1 VWTTKYEDPSSKIQ
15 IPRSKFQ
22 DPKLLNLELERSL
35 SPLSLLNVQLNPKP
49 FKPQPAPPMI
59 DFRSDTVTRPTPEM
73 LKAMFAAQVGDDV
86 FGDDPTI
93 NALEAKAADMF
104 GMEAALFCASG
115 TMANQIAIKAHTQ
128 PGDEVI
134 CHKLSHVY
142 YYEGGGIAMNS
153 GASVC
158 LLEGDQGRITAA
170 DVAAHINPP
179 NDPHRPLTRLVS
191 VENTMNKGGGS
202 IYDFN
207 ELQAIGKVCSENGL
221 KFHLDGA
228 RLFNALVE
236 TDVTTGDYGQ
246 LFDSISIC
254 ISKGLGAPVGS
265 VLIGS
270 KEFIKKSRR
279 IRKVFGGGMRQAGYL
294 AAACIYALDNHVERL
309 REDHR
314 RAKELETLLQALPY
328 VEEVTPVQT
337 NLVFFSLKA
346 SMPVDLFLQK
356 LRENDIYAMALAPQQ
371 VRFVTHL
378 DISDEMM
385 EKVKT
390 VLKGL

>member
-1 VWTTKYEDPSSKIQ
+1 
-15 IPRSKFQ
+15 
-22 DPKLLNLELERSL
+22 
-35 SPLSLLNVQLNPKP
+35 
-49 FKPQPAPPMI
+49 MI

-73 LKAMFAAQVGDDV
+73 LKAMFAAEVGDDV
-86 FGDDPTI
+86 FGDDPTV
-93 NALEAKAADMF
+93 NALEAKSAAMF

-115 TMANQIAIKAHTQ
+115 TMANQVAIKGHTQ

-142 YYEGGGIAMNS
+142 YYEGGGIARNS

-170 DVAAHINPP
+170 DVATHINPP
-179 NDPHRPLTRLVS
+179 DDVHRPLTRLVS

-207 ELQAIGKVCSENGL
+207 ELKAIGKVCRQNGL
-221 KFHLDGA
+221 KYHLDGA
-228 RLFNALVE
+228 RLFNALAE
-236 TDVTTGDYGQ
+236 TNETPADYGR

-270 KEFIKKSRR
+270 TDFIRCARR
-279 IRKVFGGGMRQAGYL
+279 IRKVFGGGMRQAGYM
-294 AAACIYALDNHVERL
+294 AAACIYALDHHVERL
-309 REDHR
+309 RDDHR
-314 RAKELETLLQALPY
+314 RAKQLESILLSLPF
-328 VEEVTPVQT
+328 VESVIPVQT
-337 NLVFFSLKA
+337 NLVFFSLKPG
-346 SMPVDLFLQK
+346 MPTGKFLQT
-356 LRENDIYAMALAPQQ
+356 LSDNDIFAMALAPQQ

-378 DISDEMM
+378 DITDEMM
-385 EKVKT
+385 EKVEK
-390 VLKGL
+390 VLREMK

>member
-1 VWTTKYEDPSSKIQ
+1 
-15 IPRSKFQ
+15 
-22 DPKLLNLELERSL
+22 
-35 SPLSLLNVQLNPKP
+35 
-49 FKPQPAPPMI
+49 MI

-93 NALEAKAADMF
+93 NALEAKVADMF

-134 CHKLSHVY
+134 CHKQSHVY

-265 VLIGS
+265 VLIGN

-294 AAACIYALDNHVERL
+294 AAACIYALDNNVERL
-309 REDHR
+309 REDHHK
-314 RAKELETLLQALPY
+314 AKELENLLQTLPY
-328 VEEVTPVQT
+328 IKEVTPVQT
-337 NLVFFSLKA
+337 NLVFFSLRDE
-346 SMPVDLFLQK
+346 MPVDIFLQK

-378 DISDEMM
+378 DISDEMI

-390 VLKGL
+390 VLKELKSSL

>member
-1 VWTTKYEDPSSKIQ
+1 
-15 IPRSKFQ
+15 
-22 DPKLLNLELERSL
+22 
-35 SPLSLLNVQLNPKP
+35 
-49 FKPQPAPPMI
+49 MI

-73 LKAMFAAQVGDDV
+73 LKAMFSATVGDDV
-86 FGDDPTI
+86 FGDDPTV
-93 NALEAKAADMF
+93 NALEAKAATLF

-158 LLEGDQGRITAA
+158 LLDGDRGRITAQQ
-170 DVAAHINPP
+170 VASHINPP
-179 NDPHRPLTRLVS
+179 ADPHRPLTRLVS

-202 IYDFN
+202 LYDFK
-207 ELQAIGKVCSENGL
+207 ELISIGKVCREKGL

-228 RLFNALVE
+228 RLFNALSE
-236 TDVTTGDYGQ
+236 TQETPADYGK

-265 VLIGS
+265 VLIGT
-270 KEFIKKSRR
+270 KDFINKSRR

-294 AAACIYALDNHVERL
+294 AAACIYALDHHVERL
-309 REDHR
+309 RDDHR
-314 RAKELETLLQALPY
+314 RAKQLETILLSLPY
-328 VEEVTPVQT
+328 IEEVVAVQT
-337 NLVFFSLKA
+337 NLIFFKLKPA
-346 SMPVDLFLQK
+346 MPADQFLK
-356 LRENDIYAMALAPQQ
+356 TLKDNDIFALALAPQE

-378 DISDEMM
+378 DITDAMIQKV
-385 EKVKT
+385 EKVL
-390 VLKGL
+390 VNM

>member
-1 VWTTKYEDPSSKIQ
+1 
-15 IPRSKFQ
+15 
-22 DPKLLNLELERSL
+22 
-35 SPLSLLNVQLNPKP
+35 
-49 FKPQPAPPMI
+49 MI

-86 FGDDPTI
+86 LGDDPTVK
-93 NALEAKAADMF
+93 ALETKVAAMF

-134 CHKLSHVY
+134 CNKLSHVY

-158 LLEGDQGRITAA
+158 LLEGDLGRITAA
-170 DVAAHINPP
+170 DVEAHINPA
-179 NDPHRPLTRLVS
+179 NDPHRPLSRMVS

-202 IYDFN
+202 VYDFN
-207 ELQAIGKVCSENGL
+207 ELKAIAKVCQEHGL

-236 TDVTTGDYGQ
+236 TNETPLDYGRI
-246 LFDSISIC
+246 FDSISIC

-270 KEFIKKSRR
+270 KEFIWKSRR
-279 IRKVFGGGMRQAGYL
+279 IRKVYGGGMRQAGYL

-309 REDHR
+309 HDDN
-314 RAKELETLLQALPY
+314 AKARKLEQILLSLPY
-328 VEEVTPVQT
+328 VDSVIPVQS
-337 NLVFFSLKA
+337 NLVFFKLKPE
-346 SMPVDLFLQK
+346 MPEKTFLQK
-356 LRENDIYAMALAPQQ
+356 LQDQDIYAMALAPQE

-378 DISDEMM
+378 DITDEMM
-385 EKVKT
+385 QKVEKV
-390 VLKGL
+390 LKELV

>member
-1 VWTTKYEDPSSKIQ
+1 
-15 IPRSKFQ
+15 
-22 DPKLLNLELERSL
+22 
-35 SPLSLLNVQLNPKP
+35 
-49 FKPQPAPPMI
+49 MI

-93 NALEAKAADMF
+93 NALEAKVADMF

-134 CHKLSHVY
+134 CHKQSHVY

-207 ELQAIGKVCSENGL
+207 ELQSIGKVCSDNGL

-265 VLIGS
+265 VLIGN

-294 AAACIYALDNHVERL
+294 AAACIYALDNNVERL
-309 REDHR
+309 REDHHK
-314 RAKELETLLQALPY
+314 AKELENLLQTLPY
-328 VEEVTPVQT
+328 IKEVTPVQT
-337 NLVFFSLKA
+337 NLVFFSLRDE
-346 SMPVDLFLQK
+346 MPVDIFLRK

-378 DISDEMM
+378 DISDEMI

-390 VLKGL
+390 VLKELKSSL

>member
-1 VWTTKYEDPSSKIQ
+1 
-15 IPRSKFQ
+15 
-22 DPKLLNLELERSL
+22 
-35 SPLSLLNVQLNPKP
+35 
-49 FKPQPAPPMI
+49 MI

-73 LKAMFAAQVGDDV
+73 LKAMFAAEVGDDV
-86 FGDDPTI
+86 LGDDPTV
-93 NALEAKAADMF
+93 NALEAKVADMF

-179 NDPHRPLTRLVS
+179 ADPHRPLTKLVS

-207 ELQAIGKVCSENGL
+207 ELTAISHVCHENGL
-221 KFHLDGA
+221 KFHMDGA

-236 TDVTTGDYGQ
+236 THETPVDYGNQ
-246 LFDSISIC
+246 FDSISIC
-254 ISKGLGAPVGS
+254 ISKGLGAPAGS
-265 VLIGS
+265 VLIGD
-270 KEFIKKSRR
+270 KDFIRRARR
-279 IRKVFGGGMRQAGYL
+279 IRKVFGGGMRQVGYL
-294 AAACIYALDNHVERL
+294 AAACIYALDHHVERL

-314 RAKELETLLQALPY
+314 KAKKLESLLTSLSY
-328 VEEVTPVQT
+328 VESVMPVQT
-337 NLVFFSLKA
+337 NLVFFKLKPEMLA
-346 SMPVDLFLQK
+346 EDFLK
-356 LRENDIYAMALAPQQ
+356 ILRENDIHAMALAPQEI
-371 VRFVTHL
+371 RFVTHL
-378 DISDEMM
+378 DITDEMM
-385 EKVKT
+385 EQVER
-390 VLKGL
+390 VLKGVPAKR

>member
-1 VWTTKYEDPSSKIQ
+1 
-15 IPRSKFQ
+15 
-22 DPKLLNLELERSL
+22 
-35 SPLSLLNVQLNPKP
+35 
-49 FKPQPAPPMI
+49 MI
-59 DFRSDTVTRPTPEM
+59 DFRSDTVTCPTPEM

-86 FGDDPTI
+86 FGDDPTV
-93 NALEAKAADMF
+93 NALEAKAAAMF
-104 GMEAALFCASG
+104 GMESALFCASG

-134 CHKLSHVY
+134 CHKLSHIY

-158 LLEGDQGRITAA
+158 LLDGDMGRITAR

-179 NDPHRPLTRLVS
+179 DDPHRPLTRLVS

-207 ELQAIGKVCSENGL
+207 DLQAIGKVCKSNGL

-265 VLIGS
+265 VLVGD
-270 KEFIKKSRR
+270 KEFIRKARR

-294 AAACIYALDNHVERL
+294 AAACIYALDHHVERL
-309 REDHR
+309 REDHK
-314 RAKELETLLQALPY
+314 RARQLEKLLNTLSFIDK
-328 VEEVTPVQT
+328 VTPVQT
-337 NLVFFSLKA
+337 NLVFFSLKP
-346 SMPVDLFLQK
+346 SMPADVFLNK
-356 LRENDIYAMALAPQQ
+356 LRENDIHAMALAPQQ

-378 DISDEMM
+378 DITDEMM
-385 EKVKT
+385 VKVEKV
-390 VLKGL
+390 LKEM

>member
-1 VWTTKYEDPSSKIQ
+1 
-15 IPRSKFQ
+15 
-22 DPKLLNLELERSL
+22 
-35 SPLSLLNVQLNPKP
+35 
-49 FKPQPAPPMI
+49 MI

-207 ELQAIGKVCSENGL
+207 ELQAIGKVCTENGL

-294 AAACIYALDNHVERL
+294 AAACIYAIDNHVERL

-346 SMPVDLFLQK
+346 SMPVDHFLRK

-390 VLKGL
+390 VLKEM

>member
-1 VWTTKYEDPSSKIQ
+1 
-15 IPRSKFQ
+15 
-22 DPKLLNLELERSL
+22 
-35 SPLSLLNVQLNPKP
+35 
-49 FKPQPAPPMI
+49 
-59 DFRSDTVTRPTPEM
+59 
-73 LKAMFAAQVGDDV
+73 MFAAQVGDDV
-86 FGDDPTI
+86 FGDDPTV
-93 NALEAKAADMF
+93 NALEAKVSTMF

-158 LLEGDQGRITAA
+158 LLEGEQGRITAA

-179 NDPHRPLTRLVS
+179 ADPHRPLTRLVS

-202 IYDFN
+202 IYNFS
-207 ELQAIGKVCSENGL
+207 ELIAIEKVCRENGL

-236 TDVTTGDYGQ
+236 TSDTPVDYGKV
-246 LFDSISIC
+246 FDSISIC

-265 VLIGS
+265 VLIGN
-270 KEFIKKSRR
+270 KEFIRKARR

-294 AAACIYALDNHVERL
+294 AAACIYAIDNHVERL
-309 REDHR
+309 REDHL
-314 RAKELETLLQALPY
+314 RAKQLETTLNSLSYIEA
-328 VEEVTPVQT
+328 VIPVQT
-337 NLVFFSLKA
+337 NLVFFSLKP
-346 SMPVDLFLQK
+346 SMPVDKFLSK

-378 DISDEMM
+378 DITDEMM
-385 EKVKT
+385 EKVT
-390 VLKGL
+390 GVLRSMQ

>member
-1 VWTTKYEDPSSKIQ
+1 
-15 IPRSKFQ
+15 
-22 DPKLLNLELERSL
+22 
-35 SPLSLLNVQLNPKP
+35 
-49 FKPQPAPPMI
+49 
-59 DFRSDTVTRPTPEM
+59 
-73 LKAMFAAQVGDDV
+73 MFAAQVGDDV

-93 NALEAKAADMF
+93 NVLEAKVADMF

-158 LLEGDQGRITAA
+158 LLEGDKGRIMAA

-179 NDPHRPLTRLVS
+179 NDPHRPLTRLVT

-207 ELQAIGKVCSENGL
+207 ELQAIGKVCTNNGL

-265 VLIGS
+265 VLIGN
-270 KEFIKKSRR
+270 KEFIRKSRR

-309 REDHR
+309 RDDHR
-314 RAKELETLLQALPY
+314 RAKALEDILNSLPF
-328 VEEVTPVQT
+328 VESVTPVET
-337 NLVFFSLKA
+337 NLVFFSLKPE
-346 SMPVDLFLQK
+346 MPVDFFLKK
-356 LRENDIYAMALAPQQ
+356 LRENDIYAMVLAPQQ

-378 DISDEMM
+378 DITDEMM
-385 EKVKT
+385 AKT
-390 VLKGL
+390 ENILRNM

>member
-1 VWTTKYEDPSSKIQ
+1 
-15 IPRSKFQ
+15 
-22 DPKLLNLELERSL
+22 
-35 SPLSLLNVQLNPKP
+35 
-49 FKPQPAPPMI
+49 MI
-59 DFRSDTVTRPTPEM
+59 DFRSDTVTRPTSGM

-86 FGDDPTI
+86 LGDDPTV
-93 NALEAKAADMF
+93 NALETKAATMF

-115 TMANQIAIKAHTQ
+115 TMANQVAIKAHTQ

-158 LLEGDQGRITAA
+158 LLEGSQGRITAT
-170 DVAAHINPP
+170 DVAAHINPL

-207 ELQAIGKVCSENGL
+207 ELISISKVCRNNGL

-236 TDVTTGDYGQ
+236 TSETPADYGK

-265 VLIGS
+265 VLIGDQD
-270 KEFIKKSRR
+270 FIRRARR

-294 AAACIYALDNHVERL
+294 AAACIYAIDNHVDRL
-309 REDHR
+309 RDDHHK
-314 RAKELETLLQALPY
+314 AKQLESVLQSLSY
-328 VEEVTPVQT
+328 VDRVIPVQT
-337 NLVFFSLKA
+337 NLVFFSFKPE
-346 SMPVDLFLQK
+346 MPANKFLQN
-356 LRENDIYAMALAPQQ
+356 LCDNEIYALALAPQE

-378 DISDEMM
+378 DITDEMM
-385 EKVKT
+385 VKVEG
-390 VLKGL
+390 VLKGME

>member
-1 VWTTKYEDPSSKIQ
+1 
-15 IPRSKFQ
+15 
-22 DPKLLNLELERSL
+22 
-35 SPLSLLNVQLNPKP
+35 
-49 FKPQPAPPMI
+49 
-59 DFRSDTVTRPTPEM
+59 
-73 LKAMFAAQVGDDV
+73 MFAAQVGDDV
-86 FGDDPTI
+86 FGDDPTV
-93 NALEAKAADMF
+93 NALEAKVSTMF

-158 LLEGDQGRITAA
+158 LLEGEQGRITAA

-179 NDPHRPLTRLVS
+179 ADPHRPLTRLVS

-202 IYDFN
+202 IYNFS
-207 ELQAIGKVCSENGL
+207 ELIAIEKVCRENGL

-236 TDVTTGDYGQ
+236 TSDTPVDYGKI
-246 LFDSISIC
+246 FDSISIC

-265 VLIGS
+265 VLIGN
-270 KEFIKKSRR
+270 KEFIRKARR

-294 AAACIYALDNHVERL
+294 AAACIYAIDNHVERL
-309 REDHR
+309 REDHL
-314 RAKELETLLQALPY
+314 RAKQLETTLNSLSYIEA
-328 VEEVTPVQT
+328 VIPVQT
-337 NLVFFSLKA
+337 NLVFFSLKP
-346 SMPVDLFLQK
+346 SMPVDKFLSK

-378 DISDEMM
+378 DITDEMM
-385 EKVKT
+385 EKVT
-390 VLKGL
+390 GVLRSMQ

>member
-1 VWTTKYEDPSSKIQ
+1 
-15 IPRSKFQ
+15 
-22 DPKLLNLELERSL
+22 
-35 SPLSLLNVQLNPKP
+35 
-49 FKPQPAPPMI
+49 MI

-86 FGDDPTI
+86 FGDDPTV
-93 NALEAKAADMF
+93 NALEAKVSAMF

-158 LLEGDQGRITAA
+158 LLEGEQGRITAT

-179 NDPHRPLTRLVS
+179 ADPHRPLTQLVS

-207 ELQAIGKVCSENGL
+207 ELKAIEKVCRENGL

-236 TDVTTGDYGQ
+236 TNDTPVDYGKI
-246 LFDSISIC
+246 FDSISIC

-265 VLIGS
+265 VLIGN
-270 KEFIKKSRR
+270 KEFIRKARR

-294 AAACIYALDNHVERL
+294 AAACIYAIDNHVERL

-314 RAKELETLLQALPY
+314 RAKQLETTLNSLSYIEA
-328 VEEVTPVQT
+328 VIPVQT
-337 NLVFFSLKA
+337 NLVFFSMKP
-346 SMPVDLFLQK
+346 SMPVDKFLSN
-356 LRENDIYAMALAPQQ
+356 LRKNDIYAMALAPQQ

-378 DISDEMM
+378 DITDEMM
-385 EKVKT
+385 EKVT
-390 VLKGL
+390 GVLRSME

>member
-1 VWTTKYEDPSSKIQ
+1 
-15 IPRSKFQ
+15 
-22 DPKLLNLELERSL
+22 
-35 SPLSLLNVQLNPKP
+35 
-49 FKPQPAPPMI
+49 MI

-86 FGDDPTI
+86 FGDDPTV
-93 NALEAKAADMF
+93 NALEAKVSAMF

-158 LLEGDQGRITAA
+158 LLEGEQGRITAT

-179 NDPHRPLTRLVS
+179 ADPHRPLTRLVS

-207 ELQAIGKVCSENGL
+207 ELKAIEKVCRENGL

-236 TDVTTGDYGQ
+236 TNDTPVDYGKI
-246 LFDSISIC
+246 FDSISIC

-265 VLIGS
+265 VLIGN
-270 KEFIKKSRR
+270 KEFIRKARR

-294 AAACIYALDNHVERL
+294 AAACIYAIDNHVERL
-309 REDHR
+309 LEDHR
-314 RAKELETLLQALPY
+314 RAKQLETTLNSLSYIEA
-328 VEEVTPVQT
+328 VIPVQT
-337 NLVFFSLKA
+337 NLVFFSLKP
-346 SMPVDLFLQK
+346 SMPVDKFLSN
-356 LRENDIYAMALAPQQ
+356 LRKNDIYAMALAPQQ

-378 DISDEMM
+378 DITDEMM
-385 EKVKT
+385 EKVT
-390 VLKGL
+390 GVLRSME

>member
-1 VWTTKYEDPSSKIQ
+1 
-15 IPRSKFQ
+15 
-22 DPKLLNLELERSL
+22 
-35 SPLSLLNVQLNPKP
+35 
-49 FKPQPAPPMI
+49 MI

-93 NALEAKAADMF
+93 NALEAKVADMF

-134 CHKLSHVY
+134 CHKQSHVY

-207 ELQAIGKVCSENGL
+207 ELQSIGKVCSDNGL

-265 VLIGS
+265 VLIGN

-294 AAACIYALDNHVERL
+294 AAACIYALDNNVERL

-314 RAKELETLLQALPY
+314 KAKELENLLLTLPY
-328 VEEVTPVQT
+328 IKEVTPVQT
-337 NLVFFSLKA
+337 NLVFFSLRDE
-346 SMPVDLFLQK
+346 MPVDIFLRK

-378 DISDEMM
+378 DISDEMI

-390 VLKGL
+390 VLKEL

>member
-1 VWTTKYEDPSSKIQ
+1 
-15 IPRSKFQ
+15 
-22 DPKLLNLELERSL
+22 
-35 SPLSLLNVQLNPKP
+35 
-49 FKPQPAPPMI
+49 MI

-73 LKAMFAAQVGDDV
+73 LKAMFAAEVGDDV

-93 NALEAKAADMF
+93 NSLEAKAADMF

-158 LLEGDQGRITAA
+158 LLDGDKGRITAA

-179 NDPHRPLTRLVS
+179 DDVHRPLTRLVS

-207 ELQAIGKVCSENGL
+207 ELKAIGKVCSENGL

-236 TDVTTGDYGQ
+236 TNETPADYGK

-265 VLIGS
+265 VLIGN
-270 KEFIKKSRR
+270 KEFINRCRR

-294 AAACIYALDNHVERL
+294 AAACIYALDNNVERL
-309 REDHR
+309 RDDHR
-314 RAKELETLLQALPY
+314 KAKQLESLLHSLPY
-328 VEEVTPVQT
+328 VEIVIPVQT
-337 NLVFFSLKA
+337 NLVFFKLK
-346 SMPVDLFLQK
+346 SEMPTDKFLQI
-356 LRENDIYAMALAPQQ
+356 LRKNDIHAMALAPQE

-378 DISDEMM
+378 DITDEMM
-385 EKVKT
+385 DRVHN
-390 VLKGL
+390 VLKNML

>member
-1 VWTTKYEDPSSKIQ
+1 
-15 IPRSKFQ
+15 
-22 DPKLLNLELERSL
+22 
-35 SPLSLLNVQLNPKP
+35 
-49 FKPQPAPPMI
+49 MI

-93 NALEAKAADMF
+93 NALEAKVADMF

-158 LLEGDQGRITAA
+158 LLEGDRGRITAA

-202 IYDFN
+202 IYNFN
-207 ELQAIGKVCSENGL
+207 ELQAIGKVCKDNGL

-265 VLIGS
+265 VLIGN
-270 KEFIKKSRR
+270 KEFIRKSRR

-294 AAACIYALDNHVERL
+294 AAACIYALDHHVDRL
-309 REDHR
+309 RDDHQ
-314 RAKELETLLQALPY
+314 RAKELEKTLNSLPF
-328 VEEVTPVQT
+328 VESVTPVET
-337 NLVFFSLKA
+337 NLVFFSLKPE
-346 SMPVDLFLQK
+346 MPVDIFLKK
-356 LRENDIYAMALAPQQ
+356 LRENDIHAMALAPQQ

-378 DISDEMM
+378 DITAEMM
-385 EKVKT
+385 AKT
-390 VLKGL
+390 ENILKNI

>member
-1 VWTTKYEDPSSKIQ
+1 
-15 IPRSKFQ
+15 
-22 DPKLLNLELERSL
+22 
-35 SPLSLLNVQLNPKP
+35 
-49 FKPQPAPPMI
+49 MI

-93 NALEAKAADMF
+93 NALEAKVADMF

-134 CHKLSHVY
+134 CHKQSHVY

-179 NDPHRPLTRLVS
+179 NDPHRPLTKLVS

-207 ELQAIGKVCSENGL
+207 ELQSIGKVCSDNGL

-265 VLIGS
+265 VLIGN

-294 AAACIYALDNHVERL
+294 AAACIYALDNNVERL

-314 RAKELETLLQALPY
+314 KAKELENLLLTLPY
-328 VEEVTPVQT
+328 IKEVTPVQT
-337 NLVFFSLKA
+337 NLVFFSLRDE
-346 SMPVDLFLQK
+346 MPVDIFLRK

-378 DISDEMM
+378 DISDEMI
-385 EKVKT
+385 EKVKA
-390 VLKGL
+390 VLKEL

>member
-1 VWTTKYEDPSSKIQ
+1 
-15 IPRSKFQ
+15 
-22 DPKLLNLELERSL
+22 
-35 SPLSLLNVQLNPKP
+35 
-49 FKPQPAPPMI
+49 MI

-73 LKAMFAAQVGDDV
+73 LKAMFAAEVGDDV
-86 FGDDPTI
+86 LGDDPTVK
-93 NALEAKAADMF
+93 ALEAKVAAMF

-115 TMANQIAIKAHTQ
+115 TMANQVAIKALTQ

-134 CHKLSHVY
+134 CHKLSHIY

-179 NDPHRPLTRLVS
+179 ADPHRPLTRLVS

-207 ELQAIGKVCSENGL
+207 ELKAIGKVCRENGL

-236 TDVTTGDYGQ
+236 TKETPAEYGN

-265 VLIGS
+265 VLIGNN
-270 KEFIKKSRR
+270 EFINRSRR
-279 IRKVFGGGMRQAGYL
+279 TRKVFGGGMRQAGYL
-294 AAACIYALDNHVERL
+294 AAACIYALDNNVERL
-309 REDHR
+309 REDHSK
-314 RAKELETLLQALPY
+314 AKQLESLLQSLPY
-328 VEEVTPVQT
+328 VEAVIPVQT
-337 NLVFFSLKA
+337 NLVFFSLKPEMPA
-346 SMPVDLFLQK
+346 SRFLQT
-356 LRENDIYAMALAPQQ
+356 LRENDIHAMALAPQE

-378 DISDEMM
+378 DITDEMM
-385 EKVKT
+385 VTVEN
-390 VLKGL
+390 VLKDIL

>member
-1 VWTTKYEDPSSKIQ
+1 
-15 IPRSKFQ
+15 
-22 DPKLLNLELERSL
+22 
-35 SPLSLLNVQLNPKP
+35 
-49 FKPQPAPPMI
+49 MI

-86 FGDDPTI
+86 LGDDPTVK
-93 NALEAKAADMF
+93 ALETKVAVMF

-134 CHKLSHVY
+134 CNKLSHVY

-158 LLEGDQGRITAA
+158 LLEGDLGRITAA
-170 DVAAHINPP
+170 DVEAHINPA
-179 NDPHRPLTRLVS
+179 NDPHRPLSRMVS

-202 IYDFN
+202 VYDFN
-207 ELQAIGKVCSENGL
+207 ELKAIAKVCQDHGL

-236 TDVTTGDYGQ
+236 TNETPLDYGRI
-246 LFDSISIC
+246 FDSISIC

-270 KEFIKKSRR
+270 KEFIWKSRR
-279 IRKVFGGGMRQAGYL
+279 IRKVYGGGMRQAGYL

-309 REDHR
+309 RDDN
-314 RAKELETLLQALPY
+314 AKARKLEQILLSLPY
-328 VEEVTPVQT
+328 VDSVIPVQS
-337 NLVFFSLKA
+337 NLVFFKLKPE
-346 SMPVDLFLQK
+346 MPEKTFLQK
-356 LRENDIYAMALAPQQ
+356 LQDQDIYAMALAPQE

-378 DISDEMM
+378 DITDEMM
-385 EKVKT
+385 QKVEKV
-390 VLKGL
+390 LKELV

>member
-1 VWTTKYEDPSSKIQ
+1 
-15 IPRSKFQ
+15 
-22 DPKLLNLELERSL
+22 
-35 SPLSLLNVQLNPKP
+35 
-49 FKPQPAPPMI
+49 MI
-59 DFRSDTVTRPTPEM
+59 DFRSDTVTRPTPGM
-73 LKAMFAAQVGDDV
+73 LKAMFSAQVGDDV
-86 FGDDPTI
+86 FGDDPTV
-93 NALEAKAADMF
+93 NALEAKAAEMF

-115 TMANQIAIKAHTQ
+115 TMANQVAIKAHTQ

-158 LLEGDQGRITAA
+158 LLEGDRGRITAA

-207 ELQAIGKVCSENGL
+207 ELIAIGKVCKENGL
-221 KFHLDGA
+221 GFHLDGA

-236 TDVTTGDYGQ
+236 TGETPVDYGK

-265 VLIGS
+265 VLIGN
-270 KEFIKKSRR
+270 KEFIRKARR

-294 AAACIYALDNHVERL
+294 AAACTYALDNHIERL

-314 RAKELETLLQALPY
+314 RAKQLETILHKLPY
-328 VEEVTPVQT
+328 IEAVTEAQS
-337 NLVFFSLKA
+337 NLVFFSLKP

-356 LRENDIYAMALAPQQ
+356 LRENNIHALALAPQQ

-378 DISDEMM
+378 DITDEMM
-385 EKVKT
+385 AQVEKVLGKI
-390 VLKGL
+390 GY

>member
-1 VWTTKYEDPSSKIQ
+1 
-15 IPRSKFQ
+15 
-22 DPKLLNLELERSL
+22 
-35 SPLSLLNVQLNPKP
+35 
-49 FKPQPAPPMI
+49 MI

-86 FGDDPTI
+86 FGDDPTV
-93 NALEAKAADMF
+93 NALEAKVASMF

-158 LLEGDQGRITAA
+158 LLEGDKGRITAE
-170 DVAAHINPP
+170 DVASHINPP
-179 NDPHRPLTRLVS
+179 QDPHRPLTRLVS

-207 ELQAIGKVCSENGL
+207 ELIAIGKVCTDNGL

-236 TDVTTGDYGQ
+236 TGETPADYGK

-265 VLIGS
+265 VLIGD
-270 KEFIKKSRR
+270 KDFIRRARR

-294 AAACIYALDNHVERL
+294 AAACIYALDHHVERL
-309 REDHR
+309 RDDHQK
-314 RAKELETLLQALPY
+314 AKQLENILLSLPY
-328 VEEVTPVQT
+328 VEAVIPVQT
-337 NLVFFSLKA
+337 NLVFFSLKQE
-346 SMPVDLFLQK
+346 MPNDTFLK
-356 LRENDIYAMALAPQQ
+356 ILRDNEIYAMALAPQQ

-378 DISDEMM
+378 DISDGMM
-385 EKVKT
+385 TT
-390 VLKGL
+390 VENVLNGL